1 MLPCCLPSYHLNVI
15 YTPKLT
21 LNLNLGQVLRRG
33 GRRPALEPL
42 LCGASDDG
50 SDTPTA
56 ATPATPPTAPGSTQD
71 FDIPAHEQLEPA
83 GLHPLSG
90 TPASNT
96 PCWLGG
102 VM

>member
-1 MLPCCLPSYHLNVI
+1 MLCRVLSCDRAE
-15 YTPKLT
+15 
-21 LNLNLGQVLRRG
+21 QVLRRG

-71 FDIPAHEQLEPA
+71 FDIPAHEQLEPV

-90 TPASNT
+90 TPHTTHRA
-96 PCWLGG
+96 G
-102 VM
+102 VAR